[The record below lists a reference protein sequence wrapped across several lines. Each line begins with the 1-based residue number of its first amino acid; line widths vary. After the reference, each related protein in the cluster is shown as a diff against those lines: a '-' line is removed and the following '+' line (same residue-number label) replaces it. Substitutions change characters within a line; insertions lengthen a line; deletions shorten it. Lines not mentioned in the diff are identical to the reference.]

1 MDSNFSG
8 VSSQIK
14 GLSTGQAY
22 GPQAPV
28 SKNLTQPGAG
38 AAANPELA
46 SWYEQAYAYYNAVMA
61 GDPNTPKPDAQSW
74 NNFMAQMQWAS
85 QQLGYGGAQAW
96 DPSMGGGY
104 GPQGPMGPMGQQGPQ
119 SNQFGGMSGTMDN
132 WVYTDENNTVGFTG
146 DGTHDL
152 WGNNVVINV
161 APTSASVTVEN
172 TTDTRFQ
179 PNEPVVKITVTD
191 PATGTQAVY
200 FVHDYDPANGD
211 KIKINTP
218 NSTQQVT
225 NNTGDTTSITTGKF
239 TPGGAAGAGTKP
251 DASIEGVVQEDG
263 TILYEPE
270 FAGGTIDFW
279 ANPGESQT
287 HVVYSDANISTKP
300 SDNVNITID
309 AATGDLIVTVTH
321 TTGEHAGTTDTY
333 KIKKGYNLA
342 NINVN
347 AEYITFNGNPMVDGE
362 IPADFQERVQ
372 GINGA
377 TNATGEAAEG
387 AADAQ
392 SIIDS
397 LQTNLSGNKDNQL
410 LNALYEAGYR
420 KTDGTRIETIE
431 EFKDL
436 IPDKFPGAPD
446 NKLINLLIMLDPQ
459 GLGKAVSD
467 VAATHD
473 PEDDAKLNKAV
484 TESLMALLGPLYP
497 NDIVTIGTGNDYS
510 FKITGTTYEWGVDGS
525 GNATLS
531 EA

>member
-132 WVYTDENNTVGFTG
+132 WVYTDEKNTVGFTG

-152 WGNNVVINV
+152 WGNDVTINV
-161 APTSASVTVEN
+161 APTSANVTIEN

-239 TPGGAAGAGTKP
+239 TPGGATGAGTKP
-251 DASIEGVVQEDG
+251 DAGIEGVVQENGD
-263 TILYEPE
+263 ILYEPE

-279 ANPGESQT
+279 ANPGESQV
-287 HVVYSDANISTKP
+287 HVVYSDANISVKP
-300 SDNVNITID
+300 SDNVNVSMDTD
-309 AATGDLIVTVTH
+309 GVMVVTVTH
-321 TTGEHAGTTDTY
+321 RDGTQDTY
-333 KIKKGYNLA
+333 KIQKGYKA
-342 NINVN
+342 NVNVN
-347 AEYITFNGNPMVDGE
+347 AEYITYGTPPVSSDE
-362 IPADFQERVQ
+362 VPADLAERLTV
-372 GINGA
+372 NGGTSA
-377 TNATGEAAEG
+377 SGEATEG

-397 LQTNLSGNKDNQL
+397 LQTNLTGNKDNQL

-420 KTDGTRIETIE
+420 KTDGTRIETIDD
-431 EFKDL
+431 FKEL
-436 IPDKFPGAPD
+436 IPDKFPGKPD
-446 NKLINLLIMLDPQ
+446 NKLFNLLVMLDPQ

-484 TESLMALLGPLYP
+484 TEALISLLNPLYP
-497 NDIVTIGTGNDYS
+497 NDLITTVGTGNDYS

-525 GNATLS
+525 GNVTMS